1 MPSPPADLPLFTT
14 RYAPRPSIILSAAEG
29 IRPAVCPLSRSS
41 SSGVQSS
48 ELEVVSFRRCKSK
61 GQCSAPF
68 ILATAS
74 HGRKNSRRRWAVG
87 HRPAWEG
94 DGALGT
100 AARER
105 AEMELQRVSTAALE
119 GALEQL
125 KGETEFGLRCPFARC
140 CWDFARELGT
150 CSVSDVAD
158 HHACSVSEF
167 ERDSFSF

>member
-1 MPSPPADLPLFTT
+1 M
-14 RYAPRPSIILSAAEG
+14 
-29 IRPAVCPLSRSS
+29 
-41 SSGVQSS
+41 
-48 ELEVVSFRRCKSK
+48 
-61 GQCSAPF
+61 
-68 ILATAS
+68 
-74 HGRKNSRRRWAVG
+74 
-87 HRPAWEG
+87 
-94 DGALGT
+94 GT

-158 HHACSVSEF
+158 HHACSVVSEF